1 MQPERWQQIDNLF
14 HLALAQDPNR
24 RGTFLVQECAGD
36 NTLRSEVE
44 ALLASHDQAQSF
56 IESPA
61 SDLAA
66 ELIAKDQTTLVAG
79 QTVGAYKIVSLL
91 GIGGMGEVYLAQD
104 TNLRRQVA
112 LKLLPAQFT
121 DYPDRVRRFE
131 QEALA
136 VSALNHPNI
145 VTIHEIGRDNG
156 SQFIVTEF
164 VEGQTLRQLMAS
176 TSVSLLRALDI
187 SIQVAGALAAAHAS
201 GIVHRDIKPENI
213 VLRTDGYVK
222 VLDFG
227 LAKLSE
233 TSSIASHPDNSTLV
247 KVHSNYGLVLGT
259 AAYMSPEQTR
269 GGEID
274 ARTDIFSLAVVL
286 YEMIAAH
293 PPFKGATVSD
303 IIASILKHEPP
314 PLGQCSTDVPIELE
328 WIIKKGLA
336 KDREERYQT
345 VKEFLIDL
353 RRLKQEVELQSKLEA
368 LGPPRRQEA
377 PSAARTTV
385 QLVEN
390 MNTGGSISAASTAE
404 IFPVKNERPRPSFA
418 MGLTALVI
426 GLAAIALF
434 SLIGFYAGLRRSP
447 DTFYPTPRQLTFR
460 RGTISSARFAA
471 DGKRLIYSAAFDGR
485 PVEIFTSGLDSPE
498 LRSLKSQVGGRIAGL
513 QSVSSAGEMALLL
526 DCELNW
532 GECVNGI
539 LARVPLDGGTPH
551 ELAENVYA
559 ADWSPDGKELAI
571 IRVVEGEYQLEYP
584 IRNVLYKAPGFID
597 HLRVSPKGDMVA
609 FIDHPILDDPSGA
622 IVVVD
627 LSGKKKILSDGWH
640 TAKGLAW
647 SPNGDEVWFTAGKQ
661 RTQALHAVT
670 TSGQY
675 RFIYQ
680 SPSDV
685 RLYDISR
692 DGRVLVG
699 CGKPSSRMM
708 SSTLDANQ
716 ERDVSWFD
724 WSTSSDVSADGKKML
739 FYEWGMA
746 VGGVPLVYLRNADGS
761 NDPVSLGSGRAMAL
775 SPDGKWALAL
785 QEGPQS
791 QLVLLPT
798 GADEQ
803 AGQPR
808 PFPRGDIKEY
818 HYASWF
824 PDGGR
829 ILFTGLVDPA
839 HGLRSY
845 VQDVSG
851 GQPQPLTEEGNIA
864 LLVSPDSKYFL
875 GLAAGRGPDGRYYLC
890 PIDGRHPTPISGLA
904 LGDVPIQWSADGKAI
919 YVRNDTDFDTDIFRL
934 DLSNGD
940 RKLLK
945 KIVPD
950 SVGLI
955 GLEVK
960 PGGVQIARD
969 GKSYVFTY
977 WTYLSDL
984 FLLENLK

>member
-24 RGTFLVQECAGD
+24 RVTFLVQKCAGD
-36 NTLRSEVE
+36 DILRTEVE

-66 ELIAKDQTTLVAG
+66 ELFANDQTTLVVG
-79 QTVGAYKIVSLL
+79 QSVGAYKILSLL

-104 TNLRRQVA
+104 TNLRRHVA

-121 DYPDRVRRFE
+121 ANPDRVRRFE

-164 VEGQTLRQLMAS
+164 VEGQTLRQLMAD
-176 TSVSLLRALDI
+176 TSISLLRALDI
-187 SIQVAGALAAAHAS
+187 SMQVAGALAAAHAS

-233 TSSIASHPDNSTLV
+233 TPSIASDPDNSTLF

-269 GGEID
+269 GVDVD

-286 YEMIAAH
+286 YEMIAAQA
-293 PPFKGATVSD
+293 PFKGTTVSD

-314 PLGQCSTDVPIELE
+314 PLGHYSLDVPIELE

-345 VKEFLIDL
+345 VKELLIDL
-353 RRLKQEVELQSKLEA
+353 RRLKQELELQSKLEA
-368 LGPPRRQEA
+368 LTPAKLQDLGP
-377 PSAARTTV
+377 AA
-385 QLVEN
+385 
-390 MNTGGSISAASTAE
+390 NTGVRLREIFNTKSSIAASTVENIVPSTKAPRRSLVLALTS
-404 IFPVKNERPRPSFA
+404 IFA
-418 MGLTALVI
+418 

-434 SLIGFYAGLRRSP
+434 SVIGYYVGLRRAPAIS
-447 DTFYPTPRQLTFR
+447 YPAPRQLTFR
-460 RGTISSARFAA
+460 RGTISTARFAP
-471 DGKRLIYSAAFDGR
+471 DGSRLIYSAAFDGK
-485 PVEIFTSGLDSPE
+485 PVELFTGGLESPE
-498 LRSLKSQVGGRIAGL
+498 SRSLKSQVGGRIAGI
-513 QSVSSAGEMALLL
+513 QSVSGAGEMALLL

-539 LARVPLDGGTPH
+539 LARVPLDGGTPR

-584 IRNVLYKAPGFID
+584 IRHVLYKAPGFID
-597 HLRVSPKGDMVA
+597 HLRISPKGDMVA

-627 LSGKKKILSDGWH
+627 LNGKKKILSDGWQI
-640 TAKGLAW
+640 AKGLAW

-661 RTQALHAVT
+661 RRQALHAVT
-670 TSGQY
+670 ISGQY

-680 SPSDV
+680 CPSDV

-692 DGRVLVG
+692 DGHVLVG
-699 CGKPSSRMM
+699 YGKPGSRMIG
-708 SSTLDANQ
+708 STLDANQ
-716 ERDVSWFD
+716 ERDLSWFD
-724 WSTSSDVSADGKKML
+724 WSTSSDISADGKKML

-746 VGGVPLVYLRNADGS
+746 AGGVPIAYLRNADGS
-761 NDPVSLGSGRAMAL
+761 NDPVSLGQGKAMAL

-798 GADEQ
+798 GVDEQ

-808 PFPRGDIKEY
+808 LLPRGDIKEY

-824 PDGGR
+824 PDGSR
-829 ILFTGLVDPA
+829 ILFTGLVDPS

-875 GLAAGRGPDGRYYLC
+875 GLAAGRGPDGKYYLC
-890 PIDGRHPTPISGLA
+890 PIDGRHPTPITGLA
-904 LGDVPIQWSADGKAI
+904 LGDVPIAWSADGKAI
-919 YVRNDTDFDTDIFRL
+919 YVRSDSDFDSGIYRL

-940 RKLLK
+940 RKLIK

-950 SVGLI
+950 PVGLI

-969 GKSYVFTY
+969 GKSYVYTY

-984 FLLENLK
+984 FLLEGLK